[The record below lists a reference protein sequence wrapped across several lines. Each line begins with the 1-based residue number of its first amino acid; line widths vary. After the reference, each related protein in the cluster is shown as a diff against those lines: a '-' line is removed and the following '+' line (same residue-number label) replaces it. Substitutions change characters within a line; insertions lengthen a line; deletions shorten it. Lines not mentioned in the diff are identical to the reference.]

1 MNRLPTKNNFT
12 YISEI
17 IKSLEQLGGAA
28 HLKEI
33 NETIERNGNL
43 PSILTNPNWTR
54 NVSAVIQRH
63 CRTTKSYQGA
73 DDLFYSVYGLG
84 EGYWGLNSY
93 KGILDNLE
101 LNPIEQ
107 RQVEIIQND
116 TSLSDTQKRQIVLAR
131 RGQGVFRKQL
141 IDKYNVCIV
150 TGIEDRRLLAASH
163 IKPWR
168 NATGNERLSVNNG
181 LLLSS
186 LYDKMFDVGLIT
198 FTTNGFI
205 FISPKLSECDKS
217 IINIDVTRKYISD
230 MPYELKINIEYHN
243 DCIFLK

>member
-1 MNRLPTKNNFT
+1 MPINKNST
-12 YISEI
+12 YIFEI
-17 IKSLEQLGGAA
+17 ITALKQLGGAA
-28 HLKEI
+28 SLKEI
-33 NETIERNGNL
+33 NDTIKKNGTL

-63 CRTTKSYQGA
+63 CSSTKSYRGA
-73 DDLFYSVYGLG
+73 EDLFYSVYGLG

-93 KGILDNLE
+93 KDELTNSE

-107 RQVEIIQND
+107 RQIEDITNNID
-116 TSLSDTQKRQIVLAR
+116 LSDTEKKQLILAR
-131 RGQGVFRKQL
+131 RGQGVFRERL
-141 IDKYNVCIV
+141 IQKYKVCII
-150 TGIEDRRLLAASH
+150 TGIENRKLLAASH

-181 LLLSS
+181 FLLSS

-198 FTTNGFI
+198 FKIDGYI
-205 FISPKLSECDKS
+205 AISAKLSEHDKA
-217 IINIDVTRKYISD
+217 IAAIDVTRRYLSD
-230 MPYELKINIEYHN
+230 IPSELKSNIEYHN